1 MAGHTPAIFLMPLAP
16 YAVSEENSRGR
27 QHQIPEATDRNA
39 FARDYTRVLHSQAL
53 RRLQHKTQVFSSNEG
68 DLFRTRLTHSMEV
81 EQVARSVAKQLG
93 LNDDLCA
100 VLALAHD
107 LGHAPFGH
115 MGQDILNELLKD
127 HGGFEHNHQA
137 LRIVDELESPYP
149 EHAGLNLM
157 FETRE
162 GLLKHCTQERA
173 RTLGDIAKRHLD
185 GRAPTLEAQV
195 VDLSDAIAYIHAD
208 LEDAFLMKL
217 LSVEEMKEAPGYAE
231 ALIRIRQKNPDFK
244 EPVASDLDH
253 TRLLVRTQARAKV
266 QSVVREMMRHSIDDM
281 ISNSKLRIQAA
292 NPQTPD
298 QARSNPPLVG
308 FSDGQQKLHTALR
321 QFSRKRIY
329 EHEEVVRVRG
339 REREVLEELFRV
351 YEHNPAAMDGYP
363 LDDGEDLYRRL
374 ADHLSGMTDLRAHS
388 EFRKWAMPGL
398 DAAPA
403 KKRSLR

>member
-1 MAGHTPAIFLMPLAP
+1 MTHAP
-16 YAVSEENSRGR
+16 YATTDQNSRGR
-27 QHQIPEATDRNA
+27 QYSIPDATDRNA

-81 EQVARSVAKQLG
+81 EQVARSVSKQLG
-93 LNDDLCA
+93 LNEDLCA

-149 EHAGLNLM
+149 EHIGLNLM

-173 RTLGDIAKRHLD
+173 RGLGDIGRRHLD
-185 GRAPTLEAQV
+185 NRPPTLEAQV
-195 VDLSDAIAYIHAD
+195 VDISDAIAYVHAD
-208 LEDAFLMKL
+208 LEDAFLMGL
-217 LSVEEMKEAPGYAE
+217 LSAEEMEQAPGYKE
-231 ALIRIRQKNPDFK
+231 AM
-244 EPVASDLDH
+244 
-253 TRLLVRTQARAKV
+253 TRLSKRGFVAPKPEEFEDQDPSVRRGARARV

-281 ISNSKLRIQAA
+281 TSTSKLRIQQA

-298 QARSNPPLVG
+298 EARSNPPLVG
-308 FSDGQQKLHTALR
+308 FSPEQRKLHAALR
-321 QFSRKRIY
+321 KFSHKNIY
-329 EHEEVVRVRG
+329 EHEQVVRVRG
-339 REREVLEELFRV
+339 REREVLEQLFIA
-351 YEHNPAAMDGYP
+351 YEANPEQMDGYP
-363 LDDGEDLYRRL
+363 LGKGEDLYRRL
-374 ADHLSGMTDLRAHS
+374 SDHLSGMTDLRAHA
-388 EFRKWAMPGL
+388 EYRRLFTEKL
-398 DAAPA
+398 APA
-403 KKRSLR
+403 PRRASLR